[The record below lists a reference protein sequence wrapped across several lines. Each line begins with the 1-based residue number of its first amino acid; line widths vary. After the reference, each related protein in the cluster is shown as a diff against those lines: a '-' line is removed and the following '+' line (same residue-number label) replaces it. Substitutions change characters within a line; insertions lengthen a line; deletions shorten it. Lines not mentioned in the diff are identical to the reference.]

1 VILIY
6 NLDVCDGLN
15 NGAKGVVIDFIRN
28 KDNVT
33 HVIVE
38 FENREA
44 GKTLRQQQPDTFNCL
59 YENGTPI
66 PTMKFTYSIS
76 KKQFQE
82 GQRAICIQFP
92 LQLGYAMTMHK
103 VQGANVFPPNTITN
117 SFRDV

>member
-1 VILIY
+1 MHGTPFVSTLYLKKGAKVILIY

-28 KDNVT
+28 KDNIT

-38 FENREA
+38 FENKEA
-44 GKTLRQQQPDTFNCL
+44 GKALRQQQPDTFNCL

-76 KKQFQE
+76 K
-82 GQRAICIQFP
+82 
-92 LQLGYAMTMHK
+92 
-103 VQGANVFPPNTITN
+103 N
-117 SFRDV
+117 SFRKGKRLFVYNFCCN